1 MAEEENLC
9 WYVGAVW
16 NNKDM
21 TDKFISEGYWENGW
35 DDKFTDIV
43 NQIKVGDKIS
53 IKSSYTQ
60 KNNLPFDIKGET
72 ASVMAIKYTG
82 TVTKN
87 YHNGKRVDVE
97 WNKDYKQKIWF
108 FFTWR
113 STIWKVM
120 RKDDDWL
127 YGALLDFTF
136 NDTKQDYKAFLAHP
150 YWANKYKLK
159 NDDSDI
165 KYLILIDEY
174 KKFFEKNK
182 KAAFDDEVYKWDLLT
197 QNTGK
202 IDVDLINAVRTSKN
216 LIYQSDAATLKT
228 LTEQVPNELIKIVKN
243 LLDESKDLV
252 LRLADF
258 RRDMK
263 TLVQNNLNSTNY
275 AEDERTAADYLT
287 YSYPAKYSFYTNE
300 IYVSYCKYLGIETK
314 KTGEIY
320 PHYCELLHKLE
331 SFVSKDDELLEI
343 IANNSSNYIQSDL
356 LLSQNIVYVML
367 KENYLSQV
375 NGETEMTKAQELANL
390 LEHTHNLILHGAPGT
405 GKTHLAQE
413 IAQAMGAEVGFVQFH
428 PSYDYTDFVE
438 GLRPVNDS
446 SSGQIGFERK
456 DGVFKKFC
464 ERALKSL
471 SDNLKSVETLQK
483 EKIEQLDI
491 INNQSDDFFSA
502 YEYVL
507 SIINPNTIK
516 VLGNVNY
523 SVEGQQL
530 KFHTENLIR
539 NVQKDKLQQLFEA
552 LKDNPND
559 IDKYGNRGKQT
570 ELLGCTVDY
579 SYYKPILK
587 EMLSYHFE
595 NTKNLPNDKNK
606 ISYNTNNK
614 PFVFIIDEINRGEM
628 SKIFGELFFAID
640 PSYRGAEKCRDLRTQ
655 YANLQTIPNLFDVAL
670 GIKDSDNFGHF
681 FIPENV
687 YIIGTMNDIDRGV
700 ESMDFAFRRRF
711 TFKEIT
717 AKDTQEQILAGLDE
731 SIRDKAIRR
740 MDSLN
745 SAISHIEGL
754 SSAYHIGGAYFLK
767 LKELGGDFGK
777 LWEYHL
783 EGLLREYLRGME
795 DEGDEFKKLK
805 AAYNLENSDA
815 LQC

>member
-1 MAEEENLC
+1 MINLC

-16 NNKDM
+16 SNKDM

-97 WNKDYKQKIWF
+97 WNKDYKQKTWF

-120 RKDDDWL
+120 RKDDDWM

-174 KKFFEKNK
+174 KKLFEKNK

-287 YSYPAKYSFYTNE
+287 YSYPKKYSFYTNE
-300 IYVSYCKYLGIETK
+300 IYISYCKYLGIETK

-331 SFVSKDDELLEI
+331 TFVSKDDELFEM

-375 NGETEMTKAQELANL
+375 NGEDKMTKAKELANL
-390 LEHTHNLILHGAPGT
+390 LEHTYNLILHGAPGT
-405 GKTHLAQE
+405 GKTHLARE
-413 IAQAMGAEVGFVQFH
+413 IAEEMGCSDNEVGFVQFH

-438 GLRPVNDS
+438 GLRPVNDGS
-446 SSGQIGFERK
+446 GGQIGFERK

-464 ERALKSL
+464 ERALKNMIDSE
-471 SDNLKSVETLQK
+471 KSK
-483 EKIEQLDI
+483 
-491 INNQSDDFFSA
+491 
-502 YEYVL
+502 
-507 SIINPNTIK
+507 
-516 VLGNVNY
+516 
-523 SVEGQQL
+523 
-530 KFHTENLIR
+530 
-539 NVQKDKLQQLFEA
+539 
-552 LKDNPND
+552 
-559 IDKYGNRGKQT
+559 T
-570 ELLGCTVDY
+570 EL
-579 SYYKPILK
+579 
-587 EMLSYHFE
+587 E
-595 NTKNLPNDKNK
+595 NQLTFFNAFSIVCDK
-606 ISYNTNNK
+606 IQT
-614 PFVFIIDEINRGEM
+614 
-628 SKIFGELFFAID
+628 GELQEIELQ
-640 PSYRGAEKCRDLRTQ
+640 SGAKMNIAGVNEKAT
-655 YANLQTIPNLFDVAL
+655 
-670 GIKDSDNFGHF
+670 
-681 FIPENV
+681 
-687 YIIGTMNDIDRGV
+687 
-700 ESMDFAFRRRF
+700 
-711 TFKEIT
+711 
-717 AKDTQEQILAGLDE
+717 
-731 SIRDKAIRR
+731 SI
-740 MDSLN
+740 
-745 SAISHIEGL
+745 
-754 SSAYHIGGAYFLK
+754 Y
-767 LKELGGDFGK
+767 
-777 LWEYHL
+777 
-783 EGLLREYLRGME
+783 
-795 DEGDEFKKLK
+795 
-805 AAYNLENSDA
+805 
-815 LQC
+815 